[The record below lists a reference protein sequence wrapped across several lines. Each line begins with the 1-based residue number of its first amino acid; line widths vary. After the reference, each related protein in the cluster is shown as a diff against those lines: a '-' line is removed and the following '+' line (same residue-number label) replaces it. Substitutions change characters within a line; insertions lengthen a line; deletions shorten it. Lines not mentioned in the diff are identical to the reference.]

1 MGFIVRYVQVHIT
14 SNERSLLVSTACWM
28 CTDKNMRYAYTHTR
42 VAHLG
47 KMLLYRQ
54 AIEIDQRLLN
64 LKLWGIFAWTMVRKR
79 HVCGGGMVVVR
90 GRGHVAR
97 RVRRTSKSRE
107 TENEVRSNSASKS
120 NIGNST
126 PSSFKLSLCFPSADN
141 LKISLTYSTFQN
153 LTTLKWHKQY
163 HETSRS

>member
-1 MGFIVRYVQVHIT
+1 MGFVVRYVQVHIT
-14 SNERSLLVSTACWM
+14 LNERSLFVSTACWM

-54 AIEIDQRLLN
+54 FIEIDQRLLN

-90 GRGHVAR
+90 GRGRHVAR
-97 RVRRTSKSRE
+97 RVRGTSKQKM
-107 TENEVRSNSASKS
+107 KS
-120 NIGNST
+120 DQT
-126 PSSFKLSLCFPSADN
+126 PPKKGTLAIRYRAPWAFVPQTTW
-141 LKISLTYSTFQN
+141 KISLSYSNFQN
-153 LTTLKWHKQY
+153 LIILKWHKHY